1 MNAQITSK
9 IKSLGLVETTTE
21 KQVKNGTREFLD
33 PQTNTHYASYAT
45 GYVRRLH
52 RYSRTY
58 VAMYPLNR
66 RRKIANQRDWSEI
79 SYSLERRKSDR
90 MLLLLKAVET
100 YRITSKVNSMRMK
113 FPDLSDKCLKELA
126 AKNYEYLKFFAKSDA
141 F

>member
-1 MNAQITSK
+1 MNEQITSK

-58 VAMYPLNR
+58 VNMYPVNKRSKDDSAENACILL
-66 RRKIANQRDWSEI
+66 RKKA
-79 SYSLERRKSDR
+79 DR
-90 MLLLLKAVET
+90 MDLLIKAVET